1 MIEQLALN
9 EQFLLMEEKLL
20 QPDIRKSVKDLDAL
34 LEDAFIELGCSGQTY
49 NKQEMI
55 DILPTLPAVKFTLT
69 DLQARLLADG
79 VVLTIY
85 RAVKHGEQNEPA
97 QYSLRSSVWI
107 REKGEWR
114 IVFHQGT
121 PSTAT

>member
-1 MIEQLALN
+1 MKKQFDLN
-9 EQFLLMEEKLL
+9 TQFLMLEEKLL
-20 QPDIRKSVKDLDAL
+20 WPEIRKSAKDLDAL
-34 LEDAFIELGCSGQTY
+34 LEDAFIELGSSGNTY
-49 NKQEMI
+49 NKQAMM

-107 REKGEWR
+107 FEQGKWR

-121 PSTAT
+121 PGTVS